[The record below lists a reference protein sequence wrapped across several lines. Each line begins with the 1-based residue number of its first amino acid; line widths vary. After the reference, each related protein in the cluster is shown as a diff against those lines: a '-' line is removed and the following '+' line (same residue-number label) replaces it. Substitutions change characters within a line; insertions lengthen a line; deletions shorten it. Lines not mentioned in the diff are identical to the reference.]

1 MSLHSKDDLLK
12 VSDVLAKKVI
22 EFSNR
27 CKHDEFKDEEIRCY
41 ELSLIADIA
50 RQITSDT
57 GDYLETENG
66 C

>member
-1 MSLHSKDDLLK
+1 MMHEKDDVLK
-12 VSDVLAKKVI
+12 VANVLAKKVI

-27 CKHDEFKDEEIRCY
+27 CKHDEFKDAEIRCY

-50 RQITSDT
+50 RQVTSDT
-57 GDYLETENG
+57 GDIGEG

>member
-1 MSLHSKDDLLK
+1 MIHEKDDVLK
-12 VSDVLAKKVI
+12 VANVLAEKVI

-50 RQITSDT
+50 RQVTADT
-57 GDYLETENG
+57 KDVGNEQD
-66 C
+66 